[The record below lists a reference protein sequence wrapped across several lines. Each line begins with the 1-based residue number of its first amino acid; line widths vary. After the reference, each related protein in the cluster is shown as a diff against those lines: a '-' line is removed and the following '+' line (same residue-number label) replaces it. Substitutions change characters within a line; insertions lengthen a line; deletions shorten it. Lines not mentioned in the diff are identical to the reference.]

1 MKFIKTPVKGMR
13 DFLPDDMY
21 FREYVLNLI
30 TKTYNSFGFTKIE
43 TPCIEHIENLT
54 NKQGGD
60 NEKLIFKILKR
71 GEKLNEELNLNE
83 LCDYGLRYDLTVPLA
98 RYYANNMNEL
108 NSPFKSLQIGNV
120 WRADR
125 PQKGRFR
132 QFTQCDIDIL
142 GDKTNMAEINLLI
155 ATSTV
160 LKKLKLDNFKI
171 KINDRRILKA
181 MALYAGFKDEE
192 CDNVFISLDKADKI
206 GFDGVKDE
214 LISNGYNVDIVDS
227 YLKLFNNA
235 DLHIYQDLFKD
246 YLTDDVVSNLIK
258 IIDMVSKV
266 IDVNIEFTPT
276 LVRGMSY
283 YTGTIFEIE
292 MKDYNSSIAGGGR
305 YDSMI
310 EKYANIP
317 VPACGFSIGFERLI
331 DILKDNNFKIEDS
344 NQKIA
349 YLLSKDISD
358 IELEEV
364 LKEASNKR
372 EDGKVV
378 TILYKNK
385 NFNHQKEILEKDNYE
400 IITK

>member
-378 TILYKNK
+378 TI
-385 NFNHQKEILEKDNYE
+385 FNHQKEILEKDNYE